1 MAEIAVSFLLNKLA
15 VFLHDEKSLLGGVRE
30 EAEYI
35 RAKLEQ
41 MRAFLSVADAKEE
54 SDPRLQVWIK
64 QVRDVACD
72 TEDILDELIL
82 RLANNHRGFFG
93 SLYRITW
100 YVKKIKAHHQIA
112 SKIQRIRPR
121 IDNIFQNY
129 GGFDHGSSSTVINNA
144 WLDRR
149 GDALLIEEAEL
160 VGIEQPKRQLISW
173 LVNNDSGLKVV
184 SVAGMGGSG
193 KTTLLS
199 LDLIEEWLSKNLSN
213 STLGGGLSISG
224 IATYQPFDGLMEL
237 KMIHNEGLTGYVSF
251 LLNKLAVLLHDE
263 KSLLGGVREEAEYI
277 RAKLEQMRAFLSVA
291 DAKEESDPRLQVW
304 IKQVRDVACDTEDIL
319 DEFILRLTNNHRDGL
334 FWSLHRITWYVK
346 KIKARHQ
353 IASKIHR
360 IRQRIDNIFQ
370 NYGGFDH
377 ASSSTVVNNAWLDR
391 RGDALLIEEAE
402 LVGIEQQK
410 RQLISWL
417 VNDDSGLKVVSV
429 AGMGGSG
436 KTTLSFKIEE
446 LLKHVIQQLFDE
458 LKQPVPQA
466 VETMASHSLK
476 ELIREFLQQSR
487 YVLVL
492 DDVWSLDAWIAMEI
506 ALPNNNRGSRV
517 VLTTRNLSI
526 ASACCLKTRGKTYTM
541 KALSPEES
549 WTLFCR
555 KVFQGTDC
563 PQPLYPLSKCILEKC
578 EGLPLAIVAMGGFL
592 ATKDRRVEEWA
603 MVRRSL
609 GDELES
615 NDQFREDEADTVVE
629 CRRICASARR
639 EDFRDVAENYLNN
652 LVNRSLV
659 QVARRTRDGRL
670 RTCRVH
676 DLLREMILSKSR
688 ELSIGTIISGHDAN
702 RLLKVLDLGGAPL
715 EKIPSVVFTLIH
727 LRYLSMRGTNVRLVP
742 KTIRKLRNL
751 ETLDLKDTYVKALPT
766 EILRLHKLR
775 HVLLYGYE
783 FIDNIGIHMARGFRA
798 PYTIGDLISLQKLC
812 YIEAGEING
821 SGGSCNIVTEIGK
834 LTQLRRLGI
843 TKLRSKDGMDFCSS
857 IEKLTNLRSL
867 YVYSVAEDEILDLQS
882 LSSAPQFLRRLELGG
897 RLENLPQWIPSLY
910 SLVSLFLCYSQLRDD
925 TLQSLEALPNLEL
938 LSFFQAY
945 EGKSLTFKA
954 GGFQRLKELNLFQ
967 LKGLR
972 SLTVEDGAMPHLE
985 EIHFQGCKLVDELP
999 SGIQHLTNMQ
1009 LLRLVDMPD
1018 KLTMPLQG
1026 QGGIFS
1032 EASFKFL

>member
-1 MAEIAVSFLLNKLA
+1 
-15 VFLHDEKSLLGGVRE
+15 
-30 EAEYI
+30 
-35 RAKLEQ
+35 

-72 TEDILDELIL
+72 TEDILE
-82 RLANNHRGFFG
+82 
-93 SLYRITW
+93 
-100 YVKKIKAHHQIA
+100 
-112 SKIQRIRPR
+112 
-121 IDNIFQNY
+121 
-129 GGFDHGSSSTVINNA
+129 
-144 WLDRR
+144 
-149 GDALLIEEAEL
+149 
-160 VGIEQPKRQLISW
+160 
-173 LVNNDSGLKVV
+173 
-184 SVAGMGGSG
+184 
-193 KTTLLS
+193 
-199 LDLIEEWLSKNLSN
+199 
-213 STLGGGLSISG
+213 
-224 IATYQPFDGLMEL
+224 
-237 KMIHNEGLTGYVSF
+237 
-251 LLNKLAVLLHDE
+251 
-263 KSLLGGVREEAEYI
+263 
-277 RAKLEQMRAFLSVA
+277 
-291 DAKEESDPRLQVW
+291 
-304 IKQVRDVACDTEDIL
+304 
-319 DEFILRLTNNHRDGL
+319 EFILRLTNNHRDGL
-334 FWSLHRITWYVK
+334 FWSLHRIIWYVK
-346 KIKARHQ
+346 KIKAHRQ
-353 IASKIHR
+353 IASKIQM
-360 IRQRIDNIFQ
+360 IRTRIDNIFQ

-436 KTTLSFKIEE
+436 KTTLVKKVYEDTKVKRHFQSHVWITVSQSFKIEE
-446 LLKHVIQQLFDE
+446 LLKQVIQQLFDE

-487 YVLVL
+487 CVLVL

-517 VLTTRNLSI
+517 VLTTRNFSI

-592 ATKDRRVEEWA
+592 ATKDRRVEEWD

-615 NDQFREDEADTVVE
+615 NDQFRFMKRILFLSYFDLPSHLKVCLLYLSIFPEDYEIEKMRLIRLWNAEGFVQV
-629 CRRICASARR
+629 R
-639 EDFRDVAENYLNN
+639 EGKTSEEVAENYLNN

-688 ELSIGTIISGHDAN
+688 ELSIGTIISGHDAKWRCLAIHN
-702 RLLKVLDLGGAPL
+702 SVENIRKRESYSRLRSLLIFGVVNPLYKSSMSMLLSSRLLKVLDLGGATL
-715 EKIPSVVFTLIH
+715 EKIPSIVFTLIH

-751 ETLDLKDTYVKALPT
+751 ETLDLKDTYVRALPT

-812 YIEAGEING
+812 YVEAGEING

-882 LSSAPQFLRRLELGG
+882 LSSAPKFLRRLELGG

-985 EIHFQGCKLVDELP
+985 EIHFQGFGDALEEEEPDLRRPDPGLPPAAKAAKRPSWPPPLPLPPAVRRGAVAQTRSPASRGRESHADDADATPAAAVLQCCRCLSRLQSSLFWSFGLVP
-999 SGIQHLTNMQ
+999 
-1009 LLRLVDMPD
+1009 
-1018 KLTMPLQG
+1018 
-1026 QGGIFS
+1026 
-1032 EASFKFL
+1032 A